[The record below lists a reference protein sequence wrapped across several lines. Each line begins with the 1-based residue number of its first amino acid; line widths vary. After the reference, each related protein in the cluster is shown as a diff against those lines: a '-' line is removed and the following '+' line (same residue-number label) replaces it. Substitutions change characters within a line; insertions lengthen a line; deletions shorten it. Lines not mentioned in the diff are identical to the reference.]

1 MVSVIV
7 MNTGL
12 GQPNINMKGGL
23 KMSGVPLKT
32 LITDRISTKI
42 PEVNGVLS
50 SFDRKKPPAGVISIT
65 FAVAQKSH
73 FDDFHGIYTDTV
85 INALKRQLD
94 ETQKYLVF
102 VEDKNPLF
110 GVYLIPKDSI
120 NAN

>member
-1 MVSVIV
+1 
-7 MNTGL
+7 
-12 GQPNINMKGGL
+12 
-23 KMSGVPLKT
+23 MSVPLKQ
-32 LITDRISTKI
+32 LIADRVWTKI
-42 PEVNGVLS
+42 PEINGVLS
-50 SFDRKKPPAGVISIT
+50 SFDKKRPPVGVISIT

-85 INALKRQLD
+85 INALKKQLD
-94 ETQKYLVF
+94 ETKKYLIF